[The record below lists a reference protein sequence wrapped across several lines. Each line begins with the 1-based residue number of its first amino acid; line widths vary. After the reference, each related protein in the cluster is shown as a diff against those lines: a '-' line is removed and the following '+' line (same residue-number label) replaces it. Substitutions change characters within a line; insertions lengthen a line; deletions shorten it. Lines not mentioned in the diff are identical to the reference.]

1 MTDILFIYWMIAGTL
16 LSFILLAITKQ
27 PMLSAIVGF
36 LMGPVLPAVLLY
48 AAISTYVE
56 SRE

>member
-1 MTDILFIYWMIAGTL
+1 MIAGTL
-16 LSFILLAITKQ
+16 LSFILMGITKQ
-27 PMLSAIVGF
+27 PMLSAILGF
-36 LMGPVLPAVLLY
+36 LVAPALPAVLLY